1 MSVDVGLAKQV
12 VQEKL
17 ESRIKDAEAKLH
29 ALKLKAEVA
38 KTVIEIKAIAD
49 LLTKAPVIHQKLEEF
64 KKADGDRREQVKT
77 DLEKRIA
84 DFETA
89 VKGIESKVKA
99 S

>member
-17 ESRIKDAEAKLH
+17 ESRLKDAEAKLH

-38 KTVIEIKAIAD
+38 KTAIEIKAIVD
-49 LLTKAPVIHQKLEEF
+49 LLGKAPAIHHKLEEF
-64 KKADGDRREQVKT
+64 NKAAGDRREQAKT
-77 DLEKRIA
+77 DLEKRVA
-84 DFETA
+84 DFENS
-89 VKGIESKVKA
+89 VKAIESKAKA

>member
-17 ESRIKDAEAKLH
+17 ESRFKDAEAKLH

-38 KTVIEIKAIAD
+38 KTAIEIKMIVD
-49 LLTKAPVIHQKLEEF
+49 LLGKAPAIHHKLEEF
-64 KKADGDRREQVKT
+64 QKTSGDRRDQIKA
-77 DLEKRIA
+77 DLEKRVV
-84 DFETA
+84 DFENS
-89 VKGIESKVKA
+89 VKAIESKAKA

>member
-17 ESRIKDAEAKLH
+17 KSRIKDAEAKLH

-38 KTVIEIKAIAD
+38 KTAIEIKAILD
-49 LLTKAPVIHQKLEEF
+49 LLAKAPAIHQKLEEF
-64 KKADGDRREQVKT
+64 NKAAGNRREQAKT
-77 DLEKRIA
+77 DLEKRVA
-84 DFETA
+84 DFENS
-89 VKGIESKVKA
+89 VKAIESKVKA

>member
-38 KTVIEIKAIAD
+38 KTAIGIKAILD
-49 LLTKAPVIHQKLEEF
+49 LLAKAPAIHQKLEEF
-64 KKADGDRREQVKT
+64 NKAAGNRREQAKT
-77 DLEKRIA
+77 DLEKRVA
-84 DFETA
+84 DFENS
-89 VKGIESKVKA
+89 VKAIESKVKA

>member
-29 ALKLKAEVA
+29 ELKLKAEVA
-38 KTVIEIKAIAD
+38 KTAIEIKAILD
-49 LLTKAPVIHQKLEEF
+49 LLAKAPAIHQKVEEF
-64 KKADGDRREQVKT
+64 KKSGGDRREQVKT
-77 DLEKRIA
+77 DLEKRVA
-84 DFETA
+84 DFENS
-89 VKGIESKVKA
+89 VKAIESKVKA